1 MDRLKREWK
10 ETEIPEEMR
19 LQARN
24 LAWAKIKRPVKG
36 SHVLRWSI
44 AATATVVVI
53 VALWTGFRNQPR
65 IEHIEHIEHVEHIAP
80 TQVEQAALPAPESVP
95 ELMPE
100 PSHENIPLPSVGLV
114 KTQQSDVINKPVA
127 PLVQASAP
135 TRKKERERVVL
146 NFNLPESG
154 ARLIWI
160 ID

>member
-44 AATATVVVI
+44 AATVVVI
-53 VALWTGFRNQPR
+53 VALWIGFQSQSR
-65 IEHIEHIEHVEHIAP
+65 IEHVEHIAP
-80 TQVEQAALPAPESVP
+80 IQVEQAAWPAPESVP

-100 PSHENIPLPSVGLV
+100 PYPENVSQPPVDPIKP
-114 KTQQSDVINKPVA
+114 QQSDVVNKPVA

-135 TRKKERERVVL
+135 TRGKERERIVL